1 MHADLWTFSLETYA
15 KPGVEEACL
24 ALQAQGADVC
34 LMLCA
39 AWLGVRGVSCEAG
52 RLAQLR
58 LVAQPWQAQVVQP
71 LRQLRG
77 QWRAMALQDNELKV
91 LRDQVK
97 ALELEAERQ
106 LLLRLEGLCRDWP
119 QGMADDLMAWLDG
132 STAQAAHLSRDALQ
146 QLRVAVSQA

>member
-39 AWLGVRGVSCEAG
+39 AWLGARGVNCEPE
-52 RLAQLR
+52 RLARLR
-58 LVAQPWQAQVVQP
+58 LIAQDWQAQVIQP

-77 QWRAMALQDNELKV
+77 QWRSMALLDNELKV
-91 LRDQVK
+91 LRDQLK
-97 ALELEAERQ
+97 TLELEAERQ
-106 LLLRLEGLCRDWP
+106 LLLRLEGLSQGWP
-119 QGMADDLMAWLDG
+119 QGVALDLAQWLDG
-132 STAQAAHLSRDALQ
+132 STVQVTHLNREALHK
-146 QLRVAVSQA
+146 LRLAVSQA